1 MGAISILFLFVVM
14 MLNLRVM
21 QLYAAFN
28 NYFPVASFIGLFF
41 AFQFVYVIYMISG
54 FFKVDEF
61 FIDNLFGTWIDS
73 VFYKGNASY
82 IGWVLYNFFGYFV
95 LLAGLI
101 LLVSMIGVIV
111 LTVDFQYRAVKR
123 KDVYVLIKRD
133 ITAVSFWGVNVNK
146 KSNRIN

>member
-41 AFQFVYVIYMISG
+41 AFQFVYIIYITSG
-54 FFKVDEF
+54 FFRVNEF
-61 FIDNLFGTWIDS
+61 FVDNLFEFWLGI

-82 IGWVLYNFFGYFV
+82 IGWVLYNFLSHFV
-95 LLAGLI
+95 LLASIVLLI
-101 LLVSMIGVIV
+101 SMLGVIV
-111 LTVDFQYRAVKR
+111 LTVDFQYRPVKKKESYVLVKR
-123 KDVYVLIKRD
+123 NVS
-133 ITAVSFWGVNVNK
+133 AVSFWSMDN
-146 KSNRIN
+146 SSSSISR